1 MSSILDLSSCAYAK
15 GVLLEVFSSN
25 VGLVRVVGEPHPK
38 FIARVNTQR
47 FSIYNSIFMNCD
59 KFDVAYKTFVAKFPQ
74 IKERFTLWGKRYSGD
89 KRTFLKNYN
98 AIEWDKKINEE
109 KIKHALFNCEICMED
124 TKLKEMC
131 KGYPLKKLSEK
142 KRAEDLG
149 WRKSKGDPDKE
160 KKVEKSEEIKLK
172 ENEEK
177 KPSTKQ
183 VKAIKRK
190 MKIEIEAVKMKSCV
204 ERTFGNHISLK
215 QRQKMR
221 LQESFESV
229 PDCKVRSQMDTE
241 QKQKKH
247 IGNSMKWDLN
257 ECIREVSQLADG
269 SYVNF
274 SQLARKY
281 HVCNANGD
289 ILKMVGKL

>member
-1 MSSILDLSSCAYAK
+1 
-15 GVLLEVFSSN
+15 
-25 VGLVRVVGEPHPK
+25 
-38 FIARVNTQR
+38 
-47 FSIYNSIFMNCD
+47 
-59 KFDVAYKTFVAKFPQ
+59 
-74 IKERFTLWGKRYSGD
+74 
-89 KRTFLKNYN
+89 
-98 AIEWDKKINEE
+98 
-109 KIKHALFNCEICMED
+109 MED

-149 WRKSKGDPDKE
+149 WMKSKGVTDKE
-160 KKVEKSEEIKLK
+160 NKAEESEENKLE
-172 ENEEK
+172 ENKEK

-190 MKIEIEAVKMKSCV
+190 MKIQIEAVKMKSCV

-247 IGNSMKWDLN
+247 I
-257 ECIREVSQLADG
+257 
-269 SYVNF
+269 
-274 SQLARKY
+274 
-281 HVCNANGD
+281 
-289 ILKMVGKL
+289 